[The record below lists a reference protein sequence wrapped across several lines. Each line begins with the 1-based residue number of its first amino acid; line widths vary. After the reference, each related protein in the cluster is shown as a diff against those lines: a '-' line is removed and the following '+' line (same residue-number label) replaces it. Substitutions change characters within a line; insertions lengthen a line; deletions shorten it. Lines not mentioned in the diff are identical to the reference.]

1 MTDSSWTSTDPLE
14 IPAGGRVAG
23 TLRVPPSKSLTHRF
37 FNLAFLTRS
46 PLVVEEPLVAEDSH
60 LFLEALRRSGFR
72 VEVAAD
78 AVTLVP
84 GPVPAGEIE
93 IHCGNA
99 GTMFRLLTAAAA
111 VAPGTWRLD
120 GTARLRE
127 RPVGPLIAALRPLGA
142 EIECL
147 EREGYPPLRIAG
159 GTLRGGATRLDAGES
174 SQYLS
179 ALLMAALAAPAE
191 VEIEVTALT
200 SRPYVDVTLAMLAGL
215 GVRIA
220 VEGNVYRVQPG
231 LTLPSRLRV
240 EGDFSA
246 ACYPAAAAALTGG
259 TVRLTGLAPDS
270 PQGDRGFFDL
280 LRTMGARVEWRG
292 DSGDV
297 EVSGGELVAL
307 EADLSAMPDQ
317 VPTLAA
323 LAPFARGTTRITNV
337 PHLRIKESDR
347 LGAMATELRR
357 LGLEVEEGADW
368 LAIPGLW
375 ADRRPPS
382 EPAVCEV
389 YNDHRIAMSL
399 ALVGLRR
406 SGVRI
411 AQPEVVGKS
420 YPGFWRDLSS
430 LLQPR

>member
-1 MTDSSWTSTDPLE
+1 MTDSSWISTDPLE
-14 IPAGGRVAG
+14 VPAGGRISG

-46 PLVVEEPLVAEDSH
+46 PLVVEDPLVAEDSH
-60 LFLEALRRSGFR
+60 LFLEALRRSGFQ
-72 VEVAAD
+72 VEVAEE
-78 AVTLVP
+78 AVTLIP
-84 GPVPAGEIE
+84 GPLPEGEIE
-93 IHCGNA
+93 LFCGNA
-99 GTMFRLLTAAAA
+99 GTMFRLLTAAAS
-111 VAPGTWRLD
+111 VAPGRWRLD
-120 GTARLRE
+120 GTSRLRE
-127 RPVGPLIAALRPLGA
+127 RPIGPLLAALRPLGA

-147 EREGYPPLRIAG
+147 EREGYPPLRITG
-159 GTLRGGATRLDAGES
+159 GTLRGGSTRLDAGES

-200 SRPYVDVTLAMLAGL
+200 SRPYVDVTLALLAQL
-215 GVRIA
+215 GAR
-220 VEGNVYRVQPG
+220 VEVAGSVYRVAPG
-231 LTLPSRLRV
+231 LRLPSRLKV

-246 ACYPAAAAALTGG
+246 ACYPAAGAALTGG
-259 TVRLTGLAPDS
+259 TVRLTGLTADS

-280 LRTMGARVEWRG
+280 LRTMGARVDWRG
-292 DSGDV
+292 GEV
-297 EVSGGELVAL
+297 EVSGGELVAV

-357 LGLEVEEGADW
+357 LGLEVEEGSDW
-368 LAIPGLW
+368 LAIPGSW
-375 ADRRPPS
+375 AERQPPS
-382 EPAVCEV
+382 APVVCEV

-406 SGVRI
+406 PGVRI
-411 AQPEVVGKS
+411 ARPEAVGKS
-420 YPGFWRDLSS
+420 YPGFWDDLSS
-430 LLQPR
+430 LLARR

>member
-1 MTDSSWTSTDPLE
+1 MTDSFWTSADPLE
-14 IPAGGRVAG
+14 VPAGGRVAG
-23 TLRVPPSKSLTHRF
+23 TLRVPPSKSLTHRY

-46 PLVVEEPLVAEDSH
+46 PLVVEDPLVAEDSH

-72 VEVAAD
+72 VEVAAE

-84 GPVPAGEIE
+84 GPLPAGEIE
-93 IHCGNA
+93 LFCGNA

-127 RPVGPLIAALRPLGA
+127 RPVGPLLAGLRPLGA

-159 GTLRGGATRLDAGES
+159 GTLRGGSTRLDAGES

-200 SRPYVDVTLAMLAGL
+200 SRPYVDVTLALLAQL
-215 GVRIA
+215 GAQVA
-220 VEGNVYRVQPG
+220 VEGNLYRVTPG
-231 LTLPSRLRV
+231 LHLPARLKV

-259 TVRLTGLAPDS
+259 TVRLRGLSADS
-270 PQGDRGFFDL
+270 PQGDRGFLDL
-280 LRTMGARVEWRG
+280 LQAMGARVAWHGGE
-292 DSGDV
+292 V
-297 EVSGGELVAL
+297 KVSGGELVAV

-357 LGLEVEEGADW
+357 LGLEVEEGSDW
-368 LAIPGLW
+368 LTIPGAW
-375 ADRRPPS
+375 ADRQPPS

-406 SGVRI
+406 PGVRI
-411 AQPEVVGKS
+411 SQPEAVGKS
-420 YPGFWRDLSS
+420 YPGFWNDLSS
-430 LLQPR
+430 LLARR